1 MWRPVSTEYATAAE
15 LSASRLEGDALS
27 ALIDEVSS
35 RGSTP
40 GSVPSTPAGSVS
52 STPLSFVHPGE
63 ASSIGTADGDEAT
76 HRQQIDELNARG
88 AALLGPVDGPRLAR
102 GREPPELPAGGFPGL
117 PRFTTDESEELDMQV
132 ALRASATLSAA
143 AGGGDLPPRRSTL
156 AEEAALRWA

>member
-1 MWRPVSTEYATAAE
+1 MHGFGPDQRV
-15 LSASRLEGDALS
+15 
-27 ALIDEVSS
+27 V
-35 RGSTP
+35 
-40 GSVPSTPAGSVS
+40 
-52 STPLSFVHPGE
+52 
-63 ASSIGTADGDEAT
+63 DEAGFVRWLT
-76 HRQQIDELNARG
+76 APRSADRPEEATRRRRIDELNARG